1 MLTPIYKYI
10 TSIYFL
16 YTINTV
22 YDPYD
27 VALTH
32 Q

>member
-10 TSIYFL
+10 TSIYLL
-16 YTINTV
+16 YTFNTI

-27 VALTH
+27 AILIH
-32 Q
+32 R